1 MHVGSVSS
9 QAGCTRHCSACA
21 GTLCY
26 SSRPASAGR
35 SFLPCFGGI
44 MTANVHPAPQPF
56 SKADYKTLSLAALG
70 GALEIYDFIIFVFF
84 ALTLSQ
90 LFFPPD
96 MPEWLRLLQSFGI
109 FVTGY
114 LARPLGGILMAHF
127 ADRLGRKKVFSLSI
141 LMMALPCLLIGI
153 MPTYAQIGYWAPL
166 VLLVLRILQGA
177 AVGGEV
183 PSAWVFVAEH
193 APKGH
198 RGYALGV
205 LQAGLTFGYLLGA
218 LTATW
223 LARAFSPA
231 EILDWAWR
239 IPFLLGGVFGV
250 VGVWLRRWL
259 NETPVFIAMH
269 AQRENLPALPLGKV
283 LREHRQSLLPAVLLT
298 FVLTSAVVVLV
309 VITPTVMQQRFGIS
323 ASHTFALSA
332 LGIVFLNIG
341 CVLAGL
347 LVDRIGAWR
356 GVMFYSLLLPL
367 GIGVLYTS
375 LIQQSLPLGIAYAI
389 AGLACGIVGVVP
401 SVMVGLFPA
410 SIRVSG
416 ISLTYNIAYAFW
428 ASTTPLLLIALMP
441 WNIWV
446 CVLYSLIMGTV
457 GLTTA
462 AVFGLRRGVVVD
474 DVATRRAG

>member
-1 MHVGSVSS
+1 
-9 QAGCTRHCSACA
+9 
-21 GTLCY
+21 
-26 SSRPASAGR
+26 
-35 SFLPCFGGI
+35 
-44 MTANVHPAPQPF
+44 MTAIARPRPQPF
-56 SKADYKTLSLAALG
+56 SRADYKTLSLAALG

-90 LFFPPD
+90 LFFPPE

-127 ADRLGRKKVFSLSI
+127 ADRLGRKRVFSLSI
-141 LMMALPCLLIGI
+141 LMMALPCLLIGV
-153 MPTYAQIGYWAPL
+153 MPTYADIGYWAPL
-166 VLLVLRILQGA
+166 VLLALRILQGA

-193 APKGH
+193 APAGH

-223 LARAFSPA
+223 LARVFTPA
-231 EILDWAWR
+231 EILDYAWR

-259 NETPVFIAMH
+259 SETPVFMALH
-269 AQRENLPALPLGKV
+269 AQREGMQGLPLGQV
-283 LREHRQSLLPAVLLT
+283 LREHRQSLLPAALLT

-309 VITPTVMQQRFGIS
+309 VITPTVMQQRFGMS

-332 LGIVFLNIG
+332 MGIVFLNVG
-341 CVLAGL
+341 CVLAGM

-356 GVMFYSLLLPL
+356 AVMIYSLLLPV
-367 GIGVLYTS
+367 GIAVLYAS
-375 LIQQSLPLGIAYAI
+375 LIQQWLAPGVAYAV

-410 SIRVSG
+410 NIRVSG
-416 ISLTYNIAYAFW
+416 ISFTYNIAYAGW
-428 ASTTPLLLIALMP
+428 ASFTPLMLIALMP
-441 WNIWV
+441 VTPWV
-446 CVLYSLIMGTV
+446 CVIFCAVMGVV
-457 GLTTA
+457 GLLTA
-462 AVFGLRRGVVVD
+462 MVFGLRRGVVVD
-474 DVATRRAG
+474 DPALEGAG

>member
-1 MHVGSVSS
+1 
-9 QAGCTRHCSACA
+9 
-21 GTLCY
+21 
-26 SSRPASAGR
+26 
-35 SFLPCFGGI
+35 
-44 MTANVHPAPQPF
+44 MTAIVKPRPQPF
-56 SKADYKTLSLAALG
+56 SRADYKTLSLAALG

-84 ALTLSQ
+84 ALPLSQ

-127 ADRLGRKKVFSLSI
+127 ADRLGRKRMFSLSI

-166 VLLVLRILQGA
+166 ILLALRILQGA

-193 APKGH
+193 APAGH

-223 LARAFSPA
+223 LARVFTPA
-231 EILDWAWR
+231 EVLDYAWR

-259 NETPVFIAMH
+259 SETPVFVAMQ
-269 AQRENLPALPLGKV
+269 AQRENRQGLPLGQV
-283 LREHRQSLLPAVLLT
+283 LREHRQSLLPAALLT
-298 FVLTSAVVVLV
+298 CVLTSAVVVLV
-309 VITPTVMQQRFGIS
+309 VITPTVMQKSFGIS
-323 ASHTFALSA
+323 ASDTFALSA
-332 LGIVFLNIG
+332 IGIVFLNIG
-341 CVLAGL
+341 CVLAGM

-356 GVMFYSLLLPL
+356 GVIVYSLLLPL
-367 GIGVLYTS
+367 GIGVLYAS
-375 LIQQSLPLGIAYAI
+375 LVLQWLPLTVAYAM
-389 AGLACGIVGVVP
+389 AGLASGIVGVVP
-401 SVMVGLFPA
+401 SVMVGLFPPG
-410 SIRVSG
+410 IRVSG
-416 ISLTYNIAYAFW
+416 ISFTYNIAYALW
-428 ASTTPLLLIALMP
+428 ASTTPLMLIALMP
-441 WNIWV
+441 WSPWV
-446 CVLYSLIMGTV
+446 CVAYGVVMGCV
-457 GLTTA
+457 GLLTA
-462 AVFGLRRGVVVD
+462 AVFGLHKGMAVD
-474 DVATRRAG
+474 DGLTCRV

>member
-1 MHVGSVSS
+1 
-9 QAGCTRHCSACA
+9 
-21 GTLCY
+21 
-26 SSRPASAGR
+26 
-35 SFLPCFGGI
+35 
-44 MTANVHPAPQPF
+44 MTAIVRPPPQPF
-56 SKADYKTLSLAALG
+56 SRGDYKTLGLAALG

-90 LFFPPD
+90 LFFPPE

-127 ADRLGRKKVFSLSI
+127 ADRLGRKRVFSLSI

-166 VLLVLRILQGA
+166 VLLALRILQGA

-193 APKGH
+193 APNGH

-223 LARAFSPA
+223 LARVFSPA

-259 NETPVFIAMH
+259 SETPVFMALH
-269 AQRENLPALPLGKV
+269 AQREGLQGLPLKQV
-283 LREHRQSLLPAVLLT
+283 LKDHRASLLPAALLT

-309 VITPTVMQQRFGIS
+309 VITPTVMQQRFGIT

-332 LGIVFLNIG
+332 AGIVFLNMG
-341 CVLAGL
+341 CVLAGM

-356 GVMFYSLLLPL
+356 GVMLYSLLLPL
-367 GIGVLYTS
+367 GIGVLYAS
-375 LIQQSLPLGIAYAI
+375 LIEGWLPLGVAYAI

-416 ISLTYNIAYAFW
+416 ISFTYNIAYAFW

-441 WNIWV
+441 WNVWV
-446 CVLYSLIMGTV
+446 CVLYALAMGVT
-457 GLTTA
+457 GLVTA
-462 AVFGLRRGVVVD
+462 IVFGVRRGVVVD
-474 DVATRRAG
+474 DVALSRAG

>member
-1 MHVGSVSS
+1 
-9 QAGCTRHCSACA
+9 
-21 GTLCY
+21 
-26 SSRPASAGR
+26 
-35 SFLPCFGGI
+35 
-44 MTANVHPAPQPF
+44 MTAIVRPPQAPF
-56 SKADYKTLSLAALG
+56 SRGDYKTLGLAALG

-90 LFFPPD
+90 LFFPPE

-127 ADRLGRKKVFSLSI
+127 ADRLGRKRVFSLSI

-153 MPTYAQIGYWAPL
+153 MPIYAQIGYWAPL
-166 VLLVLRILQGA
+166 VLLALRILQGA

-193 APKGH
+193 APNGH

-223 LARAFSPA
+223 LARVYSPA

-259 NETPVFIAMH
+259 SETPVFMALH
-269 AQRENLPALPLGKV
+269 AQREGLQSLPLKQV
-283 LREHRQSLLPAVLLT
+283 LKDHRASLLPAALLT

-323 ASHTFALSA
+323 ASQTFALSA
-332 LGIVFLNIG
+332 AGIVFLNIG
-341 CVLAGL
+341 CVLAGM

-356 GVMFYSLLLPL
+356 GVMLYSLLLPL
-367 GIGVLYTS
+367 GIGVLYAS
-375 LIQQSLPLGIAYAI
+375 LIEQWLPLSVAYAV

-410 SIRVSG
+410 NIRVSG
-416 ISLTYNIAYAFW
+416 ISFTYNIAYAFW

-441 WNIWV
+441 WNVWV
-446 CVLYSLIMGTV
+446 CVLYAVVMGMT
-457 GLTTA
+457 GLLTA
-462 AVFGLRRGVVVD
+462 VVFGLRRGVRVD
-474 DVATRRAG
+474 DVVLGRAS